1 MELESPIR
9 YFLNNLHLLIIST
22 LLSIENAKNR

>member
-9 YFLNNLHLLIIST
+9 YFLNNFHLL
-22 LLSIENAKNR
+22 LVSIFLKLENKK